1 MKKTTKKSKK
11 VTPSKRLKK
20 YEEGGKEV
28 TGLKKNPEYDAKMPA
43 GVTMP
48 KGDMPYG
55 SGMEMK
61 LKSEAVPADKLLKK
75 IEMPDASVPSATTTP
90 SAKAI
95 VPKAKAIVPKAK
107 LLPGGFTSE
116 AQKAAYIK
124 NVKAK
129 MANGATIDQLVKYK
143 VGTKA
148 GLEGLGLKDTPAKAK
163 PSASKPKA
171 SSPKSSLPK
180 LITNSSLD
188 NVKDAM
194 NKNKASKKSKP
205 DYVGK
210 TNSYTNKKGTK
221 TSERLTMTG
230 GKPTL
235 TRTTVTK
242 AGDKTVY
249 VKSGDKMYLKTSDGK
264 VKNLQKAKVSN
275 FDKVQT
281 AKAIAKGNQKKEIAT
296 GAASSVDDF
305 WTLPIG
311 GAVKTVG
318 AIGAGLVARTLIKKA
333 GKKITTDLANKVVRS
348 TASGLLKNSAANTMG
363 AQMSKQAFL
372 NYIKQGGSKA
382 TQQKIKQMGIN
393 AAGNTSKLTREALG
407 KEFAKNVSS
416 KGSQKLLA
424 EGTKGVVKTGSSK
437 GSQKLLAEGTKG
449 VVKTGSKT
457 LKPDRII
464 RKTTKALNPGQ
475 KMLGRTINVS
485 GRTVSS
491 GSQKALNASQKL
503 LQQGSKASKST
514 AAKVNQVAKNKS
526 LVRNAKNSKIEA
538 SIKTNNPVARK
549 MAKESKVEQAVKTGY
564 KKVKTSVKNAKVRN
578 AKPKPGDQLKLDLKR
593 GGGKFSYGGAVRKL
607 KSGNYYKEGTTKS
620 KEGLETKTQVKYNP
634 ETLTTTINKSNS
646 NPGKIKSNFSTS
658 ITKPRSYTRYGSSR
672 SSTQRKT
679 LD

>member
-1 MKKTTKKSKK
+1 MRKSKVVKK
-11 VTPSKRLKK
+11 VKSKSSALPKKIKK
-20 YEEGGKEV
+20 YEEGGIQ
-28 TGLKKNPEYDAKMPA
+28 GLKKNPVYEAKMPA

-48 KGDMPYG
+48 KSEMPYG
-55 SGMEMK
+55 TGMEMK
-61 LKSEAVPADKLLKK
+61 LKSEAVPADKVLKK
-75 IEMPDASVPSATTTP
+75 IEMPEGLLPATSTASAKSATA
-90 SAKAI
+90 S
-95 VPKAKAIVPKAK
+95 KAK

-116 AQKAAYIK
+116 AQKAAYVK
-124 NVKAK
+124 NIKAK
-129 MANGATIDQLVKYK
+129 MANGATIDQLVKDK

-148 GLEGLGLKDTPAKAK
+148 GLQSLGLKDAPAKAK

-171 SSPKSSLPK
+171 NSPKSSLPKLKENSAIPKLKENPAIPK

-188 NVKDAM
+188 NVKDAI

-235 TRTTVTK
+235 TRTTITK

-318 AIGAGLVARTLIKKA
+318 AIGAGLVARSLIKKT
-333 GKKITTDLANKVVRS
+333 GKKIATDLANKVVKS
-348 TASGLLKNSAANTMG
+348 TASGLLKNSATSTMG

-382 TQQKIKQMGIN
+382 TQQKLKQMGVN
-393 AAGNTSKLTREALG
+393 AAGNTAKLTKETLG

-416 KGSQKLLA
+416 KGSQKLLG
-424 EGTKGVVKTGSSK
+424 EGTKSVIKTGSSK
-437 GSQKLLAEGTKG
+437 GSQKLLGEGTKS

-475 KMLGRTINVS
+475 KMLTRTINTT

-491 GSQKALNASQKL
+491 NSQKALNAGQKA
-503 LQQGSKASKST
+503 LQQGSKASKSGVS
-514 AAKVNQVAKNKS
+514 KVNQVAKNRS
-526 LVRNAKNSKIEA
+526 LVRNTRNAKLESG
-538 SIKTNNPVARK
+538 IKTNNKVARSMRLK
-549 MAKESKVEQAVKTGY
+549 DETASLAKKGTQRI
-564 KKVKTSVKNAKVRN
+564 KTSVKNSKLKN
-578 AKPKPGDQLKLDLKR
+578 AKPKPGDQLKLDFKR
-593 GGGKFSYGGAVRKL
+593 KGGKK
-607 KSGNYYKEGTTKS
+607 
-620 KEGLETKTQVKYNP
+620 
-634 ETLTTTINKSNS
+634 
-646 NPGKIKSNFSTS
+646 
-658 ITKPRSYTRYGSSR
+658 
-672 SSTQRKT
+672 
-679 LD
+679 